1 MVSRLKLRGKL
12 LLIGLGSLTF
22 LVAILSVLL
31 QLLLSQYF
39 NQRLQMQMARVAATI
54 QFEFELE
61 QSRNERLARS
71 ILADPEIQASLSL
84 LFHYLDKQNYN
95 PIIFDVEKESLHK
108 LIRQQVVNQPIDS
121 IRLYDSDG
129 VLVLAQE
136 REAGEEGMREYLVS
150 YEADSRPVLRAN
162 QASDR
167 LFKSVEMKVDLQL
180 LPPSRWVK
188 QLVSE
193 LRIDHQELLIQ
204 SQVPVELRDPLT
216 FEQYFFGVL
225 ILEQRLDHEFIEH
238 LGQISGF
245 ELNYRLSDGRWLKAE
260 SPTLPAQPIPIYRG
274 GIHPLPEAVVPF
286 PTTTDGS
293 ETIGFF
299 ALPLTA
305 TPEGVVVAIR
315 SAEQPLMQER
325 ESAALALGGA
335 VVVALLLVAV
345 VSLWLFNRILTGPLA
360 QLRDSLT
367 LLEHGSYPQLEGQQ
381 RQDEI
386 GGLMVHFNSLS
397 RTLKQQHSQIQ
408 LLLSSI
414 EQLPVELFI
423 TNTQGV
429 IEYVNRHF
437 TRTTGYEP
445 AEAIGQTPALF
456 KSGENQRERYRDL
469 WSTILRG
476 ERWSGRLINQDRYGR
491 HRTDR
496 VTVAPVFD
504 EERQISHFV
513 AIREDMSSQEQM
525 QQQISRFRTA
535 IDHSHEAI
543 FIIDPYTLRLQDG
556 NLRAVELLGLHS
568 LEQLLKQRI
577 AALIGSYSDDSFQT
591 MLFQMRVAQGGGLV
605 LESELNTVNG
615 RTIPIELTLRTVIL
629 QEEGSEWL
637 VLISARDIT
646 ERRSYEA
653 RLRRDHRFLEAL
665 MDSIPDHIFY
675 KDRQGHYIGC
685 NRAFALYLNRS
696 KATIIGS
703 TDRLLLGHELGQPLE
718 QLDQQVL
725 QQCANVQHEAWV
737 NHPDGSRVLL
747 DTLRTP
753 YFGSDGE
760 LLGLIGISRD
770 ITRRKWMEE
779 ENLRRANYD
788 DLTDLPNRHQLHQRL
803 ESLIEVALRDGSYG
817 AVLFFDLDNFK
828 VINDSLGHSIGDR
841 LLQLLAERLVAAL
854 PTVAMIARIG
864 GDEFVILIRDLD
876 ADNDWALQQAHQV
889 ADQILQLLQTEFMVN
904 GHALHVS
911 CSIGAT
917 LFPLRQ
923 SDRSR
928 DILRYADMAMYH
940 AKSSGKAVT
949 RFYTAYMQ
957 EMADERLQLE
967 SQLRGALASH
977 QFELYYQPQYDE
989 QRQIF
994 GAEVLLRWNHPQIG
1008 FISPAKF
1015 IPIAEESNLILMIG
1029 RFVLESACQQLVEW
1043 RRRGQVSER
1052 FRLAINV
1059 SPHQFTQPDFV
1070 AQMEQVIA
1078 QTGVAAEQ
1086 LELELTEGVFVTDAE
1101 TLIGKMVQLRQ
1112 MGIIFAIDDFG
1123 TGYSSLSYLKRLPVD
1138 ILKIDQSFVR
1148 DIVTDSSDG
1157 VIVDTI
1163 IAMSHHLKLNVIAE
1177 GVETEAALAFLS
1189 QKGCHLFQG
1198 YYFSKPLPI
1207 AAFNRLLEP
1216 LNHSE
1221 QEGE

>member
-1 MVSRLKLRGKL
+1 MMSRLKLRGKL

-22 LVAILSVLL
+22 LIAILLVLL

-39 NQRLQMQMARVAATI
+39 NQRLQMQMARAAATI

-61 QSRNERLARS
+61 QQRNERLAQS
-71 ILADPEIQASLSL
+71 ILAEPSIQASLAL
-84 LFHYLDKQNYN
+84 LFHYLDKQQYN
-95 PIIFDVEKESLHK
+95 KLIFDVEKENLHK
-108 LIRQQVVNQPIDS
+108 GIRQQIVNQPIDS
-121 IRLYDSDG
+121 IKLYDSDG
-129 VLVLAQE
+129 MLVLAQE
-136 REAGEEGMREYLVS
+136 REEGEERMREYLVS
-150 YEADSRPVLRAN
+150 YEADGQPVLLVY
-162 QASDR
+162 QPIDPR
-167 LFKSVEMKVDLQL
+167 LRSAEREGALQPL
-180 LPPSRWVK
+180 SPQSRVK
-188 QLVSE
+188 KPVSE
-193 LRIDHQELLIQ
+193 LQLDHQELFIQ
-204 SQVPVELRDPLT
+204 SRVPIWLRDSLT
-216 FEQYFFGVL
+216 FEQYYFGVM
-225 ILEQRLDHEFIEH
+225 ILEQRLEREFIEH
-238 LGQISGF
+238 LGAISGF
-245 ELNYRLSDGRWLKAE
+245 KLNYRLGDGRWLKADG
-260 SPTLPAQPIPIYRG
+260 PRLPAQPVPIY
-274 GIHPLPEAVVPF
+274 HSSLSQMSLLDHPF
-286 PTTTDGS
+286 PTTTYGGD
-293 ETIGFF
+293 TVGFF

-305 TPEGVVVAIR
+305 APEGVVVAIQ
-315 SAEQPLMQER
+315 SSEQPLIQER
-325 ESAALALGGA
+325 QMVAFALGGT
-335 VVVALLLVAV
+335 VLLALLLVSI

-386 GGLMVHFNSLS
+386 GGLMAHFNSLS

-423 TNTQGV
+423 TNIKGV

-437 TRTTGYEP
+437 TRSTGYEA
-445 AEAIGQTPALF
+445 AEAIGQTPAIF
-456 KSGENQRERYRDL
+456 KSGQNPYERYRDL
-469 WSTILRG
+469 WNTILRG

-504 EERQISHFV
+504 EQHQISHFV
-513 AIREDMSSQEQM
+513 AIREDMSGQEQM

-543 FIIDPYTLRLQDG
+543 FIIEPYTLQLQDG
-556 NLRAVELLGLHS
+556 NLRAVELLGLSS
-568 LEQLLKQRI
+568 LGQLLQQRI
-577 AALIGSYSDDSFQT
+577 TTLIGSYSDDSFQT
-591 MLFQMRVAQGGGLV
+591 VLFQMRVAQGGGVV
-605 LESELNTVNG
+605 LESELNTVDG
-615 RTIPIELTLRTVIL
+615 RTIPVELTLRTVIL

-653 RLRRDHRFLEAL
+653 RLRREHLFLEAL

-685 NRAFALYLNRS
+685 NRAFALYLNRAKS
-696 KATIIGS
+696 TIMGS
-703 TDRLLLGHELGQPLE
+703 TDRRLFGHELGQPLE

-725 QQCANVQHEAWV
+725 QQCTNIHHEAWV

-788 DLTDLPNRHQLHQRL
+788 DLTHLPNRHQLHQRL
-803 ESLIEVALRDGSYG
+803 EALIEVALRDGSHG

-828 VINDSLGHSIGDR
+828 VINDSLGHSIGDK

-854 PTVAMIARIG
+854 SSVAMIARIG
-864 GDEFVILIRDLD
+864 GDEFVILIGDLD
-876 ADNDWALQQAHQV
+876 ADNDFALQQAQQV
-889 ADQILQLLQTEFMVN
+889 ADQILQLLQAEFMVN
-904 GHALHVS
+904 GHELHVS

-923 SDRSR
+923 SDCSR

-940 AKSSGKAVT
+940 AKSSGKGVT

-957 EMADERLQLE
+957 ELADERLQLE
-967 SQLRGALASH
+967 SQLRGALVAN

-994 GAEVLLRWNHPQIG
+994 GAEVLLRWNHPQMG

-1029 RFVLESACQQLVEW
+1029 RFVLESACRQLVEW